1 MFQLGPDP
9 CVFWVCLDTMVRQL
23 RATGDT
29 NLASYS
35 RHLATHHQLQLSS
48 CQLYIQVN
56 RYPPLSIISIIYI
69 ISIIST
75 SSYTTPSPGPY
86 NMTSWDQKT
95 PPSDTF
101 KQLILSTVSG

>member
-1 MFQLGPDP
+1 MRRRPSPRLQTFVWTFVIIYCVGTEAVTALCSMLQLGLDP
-9 CVFWVCLDTMVRQL
+9 CVFWLCLDTMVRQL

-56 RYPPLSIISIIYI
+56 R
-69 ISIIST
+69 
-75 SSYTTPSPGPY
+75 
-86 NMTSWDQKT
+86 
-95 PPSDTF
+95 
-101 KQLILSTVSG
+101 

>member
-1 MFQLGPDP
+1 MSVQRLYNGPMLQLGLDP
-9 CVFWVCLDTMVRQL
+9 CVFWLCLDTMVRQL

-56 RYPPLSIISIIYI
+56 RYIRQYL
-69 ISIIST
+69 
-75 SSYTTPSPGPY
+75 
-86 NMTSWDQKT
+86 
-95 PPSDTF
+95 
-101 KQLILSTVSG
+101 

>member
-1 MFQLGPDP
+1 MFQLGLDP

-56 RYPPLSIISIIYI
+56 RYIRHYLYRVFSKGRIEV
-69 ISIIST
+69 
-75 SSYTTPSPGPY
+75 GPCK
-86 NMTSWDQKT
+86 SLIFR
-95 PPSDTF
+95 TF
-101 KQLILSTVSG
+101 PDVLYFI